1 MPKPRRSGSET
12 SETRTRLLD
21 ITEHVMLA
29 DGYAAVT
36 SRRVA
41 ADAGV
46 TPALVHYYFKTI
58 DDLFL
63 AVIRRRGAQQ
73 AKRQERALSSPRP
86 INALW
91 ELSKERAGT
100 GLLNEFIAL
109 ANHRKAIAAELA
121 EQVAESRQTQ
131 LDALQRLVGESDAVD
146 LPPEAMLVLIAS
158 VSRTIALEES
168 LGMEAGLAQVA
179 EFVEGL
185 IAVVDDHAD

>member
-1 MPKPRRSGSET
+1 MTGASDMPKPRRSGSET
-12 SETRTRLLD
+12 SETRARLLD

-46 TPALVHYYFKTI
+46 TPALVHYYFSTI

-100 GLLNEFIAL
+100 GLLNGV
-109 ANHRKAIAAELA
+109 HRPRQSSQGRSPQRLA
-121 EQVAESRQTQ
+121 EQVAESRQAQ
-131 LDALQRLVGESDAVD
+131 LERAATPR
-146 LPPEAMLVLIAS
+146 
-158 VSRTIALEES
+158 R
-168 LGMEAGLAQVA
+168 
-179 EFVEGL
+179 
-185 IAVVDDHAD
+185 

>member
-1 MPKPRRSGSET
+1 MTGENDMSKPRRSGSET

-21 ITEHVMLA
+21 MTEQVMLA
-29 DGYAAVT
+29 DGYAAVA

-46 TPALVHYYFKTI
+46 TPALVHYYFNTI

-63 AVIRRRGAQQ
+63 AVIRRRGAQY

-100 GLLNEFIAL
+100 GLLKEFIAL
-109 ANHRKAIAAELA
+109 ANHRKVIAVEIA
-121 EQVAESRQTQ
+121 EQVAESRQAQ
-131 LDALQRLVGESDAVD
+131 LEALRGLVGETDAV
-146 LPPEAMLVLIAS
+146 A
-158 VSRTIALEES
+158 RTCRPRRCS
-168 LGMEAGLAQVA
+168 S
-179 EFVEGL
+179 
-185 IAVVDDHAD
+185 